1 VKTISEDIKEKIK
14 VVDKEIAEIETE
26 IAIETEEIEEIA
38 DQDPKIEAEEIN
50 VKKIVDKDHSQEIL
64 LWKESL

>member
-1 VKTISEDIKEKIK
+1 MKTISEDIEEKIK

>member
-1 VKTISEDIKEKIK
+1 MKTISEDIKEKIK

>member
-1 VKTISEDIKEKIK
+1 MKTISEDIKEKIK

-26 IAIETEEIEEIA
+26 IAIEIEEIEEIA

-50 VKKIVDKDHSQEIL
+50 VKKIVDRDHSQEIL
-64 LWKESL
+64 L

>member
-1 VKTISEDIKEKIK
+1 MKTISEDIKEKIK

-26 IAIETEEIEEIA
+26 IAIEIEEIEEIA

-50 VKKIVDKDHSQEIL
+50 VKRIVDRDHSQEIL
-64 LWKESL
+64 L